1 MRLDLISPFEY
12 VNLISPFEYV
22 NVMWGWDGR
31 DFGSVSSLMINVIQM
46 CHLIG
51 SLGKALYSLI

>member
-1 MRLDLISPFEY
+1 MRLDLT
-12 VNLISPFEYV
+12 SPFEYV

-31 DFGSVSSLMINVIQM
+31 DVSSVSSLMINVIQM

-51 SLGKALYSLI
+51 RLGKALYSFI